1 MLAKFTTLLTN
12 SVIRDISGALNP
24 YNISLYTEGER
35 ETERERERER
45 VRGLG
50 LYQKEILPVLST
62 GQQQSEL
69 YIHNLFIFLCHNIA
83 QIKNKRSSS
92 HEF

>member
-35 ETERERERER
+35 ETERERESER
-45 VRGLG
+45 TR
-50 LYQKEILPVLST
+50 II
-62 GQQQSEL
+62 SER
-69 YIHNLFIFLCHNIA
+69 NIA
-83 QIKNKRSSS
+83 STQYRPAAK
-92 HEF
+92 